1 MKRAVLII
9 IPRHQVNPGLAKAN
23 WDILSPNLRR
33 AYRIKKAKDKSLKD
47 YTRGLV
53 LSSRRFDQGIRKEQ
67 DVVVLQGK
75 EEFEGDS
82 GQQSCY
88 RERIK

>member
-75 EEFEGDS
+75 EDFEGGS

>member
-67 DVVVLQGK
+67 DVVVL
-75 EEFEGDS
+75 
-82 GQQSCY
+82 
-88 RERIK
+88 

>member
-9 IPRHQVNPGLAKAN
+9 IPGHQVNPGLAKAN

-67 DVVVLQGK
+67 DVVV
-75 EEFEGDS
+75 
-82 GQQSCY
+82 Y
-88 RERIK
+88 RERKILKEAVVSSLATER